1 MKKRPIMAMMMAGLL
16 VAVVLLAGCDKR
28 EDTRQYTHTIGIV
41 VTNDVD
47 QIFDE
52 MYVYPNGDLHE
63 MGRDCI
69 QNAGSI
75 KKIGSYG
82 ATVEESDAY
91 GITVRDNRGGVYMF
105 ETLALANADHL
116 TISFDEEG
124 ILLVTIRHQD
134 GTTETR
140 TGAYVHPGDA
150 LSQPYNPL
158 KEQVAYQFTV
168 QNDSGRS
175 LTFMAMR
182 EAEAQKKGEVEL
194 FLDTLPA
201 GSSALIQGKLY
212 EEDQEITEWVLY
224 METDDGEVAVSKTT
238 FDPWTAKTVTIVA
251 DGALLDIVPAS

>member
-1 MKKRPIMAMMMAGLL
+1 MKKRQVIMAVVLAGLL
-16 VAVVLLAGCDKR
+16 AATVLLAGCDKR
-28 EDTRQYTHTIGIV
+28 EDTRQYVHTIGIV

-52 MYVYPNGDLHE
+52 MYVYPDGDLHE

-69 QNAGSI
+69 QNAGGI
-75 KKIGSYG
+75 KRIGSYG
-82 ATVEESDAY
+82 ATVEESAAY
-91 GITVRDNRGGVYMF
+91 GMTVRDNRGGVYMF
-105 ETLALANADHL
+105 ETLALYNADHL
-116 TISFDEEG
+116 IISFDEDG
-124 ILLVTIRHQD
+124 ILMVTIRHED

-168 QNDSGRS
+168 QNDSGRN

-182 EAEAQKKGEVEL
+182 EAEAQSKGEVEL
-194 FLDTLPA
+194 YLDELKA
-201 GSSALIQGKLY
+201 GSSTVIQGRLY
-212 EEDQEITEWVLY
+212 KEDQEITEWVLY

-238 FDPWTAKTVTIVA
+238 FDPWTAETVVITS
-251 DGALLDIVPAS
+251 DGALLDIAPA